1 MKCKFIKLI
10 IISIILV
17 SIGYFMGL
25 KFNNKN
31 AENKIEEVVIQD
43 ESEID
48 ENQIEEVI
56 IIQGGNENWRVE
68 GYRFIKYE
76 EKVQFG
82 SGKIKYLGGKEN
94 LDNVVFY
101 EFDIVKY
108 PLIEEGKVEVLY
120 SESISGANVE
130 WKKSELTGNRTNS
143 TTYENDIERYEGNIS
158 SKSDYNFN
166 DNYIVKAKV
175 KFQYKDGKKVEEE
188 FSLEMIVTNNHT
200 FDKVDFRFERE

>member
-1 MKCKFIKLI
+1 MRYKFIYLI

-25 KFNNKN
+25 EFNNKN
-31 AENKIEEVVIQD
+31 TENQIEEVVIQD
-43 ESEID
+43 ENEID
-48 ENQIEEVI
+48 KNLIKEVI
-56 IIQGGNENWRVE
+56 ILQGKNENWSVE

-82 SGKIKYLGGKEN
+82 SGKIKYFGSKEN

-101 EFDIVKY
+101 EFDILKY

-120 SESISGANVE
+120 SESISGANME
-130 WKKSELTGNRTNS
+130 WKKSESTEKRINS
-143 TTYENDIERYEGNIS
+143 TIYENDIKRYEGNIS
-158 SKSDYNFN
+158 SKRDYNFT

-175 KFQYKDGKKVEEE
+175 KFQYKDGKEVEEE
-188 FSLEMIVTNNHT
+188 FPLNIIVTNNHT
-200 FDKVDFRFERE
+200 FDKVDFRFKSE